1 MGFDAQTGF
10 SLAEQAV
17 ALRDALEG
25 RHQFD
30 EQNDVLWSRLWWRW
44 ELNLFLHKEKPCRTL
59 PVTTG
64 LISQRCPAVC
74 AAKHVVLHDSSVAD
88 TLSRES
94 RCFASILHDLA
105 LVVSRAGSLSKDPAD
120 LPQIPSGTECTAGGV
135 RGSRSQS
142 LDPGERH
149 RVKGRKA
156 HTNLQAGGCR
166 SDSRHHVP

>member
-10 SLAEQAV
+10 GLAEQAV

-74 AAKHVVLHDSSVAD
+74 AAKHVVLHDSSDAD

-94 RCFASILHDLA
+94 HCFALVCLTLLWSCRGGSIPFKDLA
-105 LVVSRAGSLSKDPAD
+105 DSPQVS
-120 LPQIPSGTECTAGGV
+120 SGKECAARGV
-135 RGSRSQS
+135 RAEISVGDFCPEPSHFSSKNQPSRSKGSRTRRATI
-142 LDPGERH
+142 G
-149 RVKGRKA
+149 
-156 HTNLQAGGCR
+156 
-166 SDSRHHVP
+166 

>member
-1 MGFDAQTGF
+1 MGFDAQTSF
-10 SLAEQAV
+10 RLAEQAV
-17 ALRDALEG
+17 ALRDAWEG

-94 RCFASILHDLA
+94 HCFTFVLLDLA
-105 LVVSRAGSLSKDPAD
+105 LVVSGNR
-120 LPQIPSGTECTAGGV
+120 IPS
-135 RGSRSQS
+135 
-142 LDPGERH
+142 
-149 RVKGRKA
+149 
-156 HTNLQAGGCR
+156 
-166 SDSRHHVP
+166 